1 MKKVIV
7 GIIIAAALI
16 GGGYTVMSMTRL
28 NFLLWIYTAQ
38 NAQR

>member
-16 GGGYTVMSMTRL
+16 GGGYTVMSMTRR
-28 NFLLWIYTAQ
+28 TG
-38 NAQR
+38 

>member
-16 GGGYTVMSMTRL
+16 GGGYTVMSMTHVG
-28 NFLLWIYTAQ
+28 Q
-38 NAQR
+38 GEVGVV